1 MAVIDFHSLDIRN
14 KRVLIREDLNVP
26 VQDGVVTSDARL
38 RKALPTIEY
47 AVNAGAKVM
56 VMSHL
61 GRPEE
66 GRPIAEQPEFSL
78 RPVADRLQVL
88 SGMKVELVDSYLD
101 GSFSWNP
108 AEGSLL
114 NPAEGSLL
122 NPAEGSSLKPAE
134 GSSLKPA
141 EGSHSETNMT
151 GGQKKDESFE
161 KIILFEN
168 VRINPGE
175 KDNDPRLAKQI
186 ASLCDIYVMDA
197 FGTAHR
203 AQATTE
209 GAIRFAPVACA
220 GPLLKAE
227 LDALGNV
234 LSNPDRPSVAI
245 VGGSKVSTKLQ
256 VLQALSGKVDQLIVG
271 GGIANTFLAAQ
282 GVATGRS
289 LCETDMLDMASN
301 ILQKVKIPLPV
312 DVVVSRGISPDA
324 DCRICGVDEID
335 TDEMI
340 VDVGPETLENMQS
353 CIMDARTILWN
364 GPVGVF
370 EIDQFAAGTRGLAQ
384 AIAKSPAFS
393 VAGGG
398 DTLAAI
404 DNYGIG
410 DEISYISTGGGAFL
424 EFVEGK
430 TLPAVSALEA
440 RAARDKNQSRE

>member
-26 VQDGVVTSDARL
+26 VQDGCVTSDVRL

-108 AEGSLL
+108 AEGS
-114 NPAEGSLL
+114 N
-122 NPAEGSSLKPAE
+122 
-134 GSSLKPA
+134 
-141 EGSHSETNMT
+141 SETNMP

-175 KDNDPRLAKQI
+175 KDNDLRLAKQI

-209 GAIRFAPVACA
+209 GAIRFAPIACA

-312 DVVVSRGISPDA
+312 DVVVSREISPDA

-410 DEISYISTGGGAFL
+410 DDISYISTGGGAFL

-430 TLPAVSALEA
+430 TLPAVTALEA
-440 RAARDKNQSRE
+440 RAARDKNQSGE

>member
-26 VQDGVVTSDARL
+26 VKDGFVTSDARL

-78 RPVADRLQVL
+78 RPVADRLQIL
-88 SGMKVELVDSYLD
+88 SGMKVKLVDSYLD
-101 GSFSWNP
+101 GSFSLNP

-122 NPAEGSSLKPAE
+122 NPAE

-175 KDNDPRLAKQI
+175 KDNDLRLAKQI

-227 LDALGNV
+227 LDALGNA

-410 DEISYISTGGGAFL
+410 DDISYISTGGGAFL

-440 RAARDKNQSRE
+440 RAARDKNQSGE

>member
-1 MAVIDFHSLDIRN
+1 M
-14 KRVLIREDLNVP
+14 P
-26 VQDGVVTSDARL
+26 VQDGYVTSDARL
-38 RKALPTIEY
+38 RKALPTIKY

-61 GRPEE
+61 GRPDE
-66 GRPIAEQPEFSL
+66 GRSIVEQPEFSL

-88 SGMKVELVDSYLD
+88 SGMHVELVDSYLD
-101 GSFSWNP
+101 GSFP
-108 AEGSLL
+108 R
-114 NPAEGSLL
+114 
-122 NPAEGSSLKPAE
+122 KP
-134 GSSLKPA
+134 
-141 EGSHSETNMT
+141 SETNMS

-175 KDNDPRLAKQI
+175 KDNDLRLAKQI

-209 GAIRFAPVACA
+209 GAIRFAPVVCA

-227 LDALGNV
+227 LDALGNA
-234 LSNPDRPSVAI
+234 LSNPERPSVAI

-301 ILQKVKIPLPV
+301 ILQKVEIPLPV
-312 DVVVSRGISPDA
+312 DVVVTREISPDA

-335 TDEMI
+335 TEEMI
-340 VDVGPETLENMQS
+340 VDVGPETLKNMQS

-410 DEISYISTGGGAFL
+410 DDISYISTGGGAFL

-430 TLPAVSALEA
+430 SLPAVTALEA

>member
-26 VQDGVVTSDARL
+26 VQDGCVTSDARL

-108 AEGSLL
+108 AEGS
-114 NPAEGSLL
+114 
-122 NPAEGSSLKPAE
+122 
-134 GSSLKPA
+134 
-141 EGSHSETNMT
+141 HSETNMP

-175 KDNDPRLAKQI
+175 KDNDLRLAKQI

-209 GAIRFAPVACA
+209 GAIRFAPIACA

-227 LDALGNV
+227 LDALGNA

-312 DVVVSRGISPDA
+312 DVVVSREISPDA

-384 AIAKSPAFS
+384 AIAKSTAFS

-410 DEISYISTGGGAFL
+410 DDISYISTGGGAFL

-430 TLPAVSALEA
+430 TLPAVTALEA

>member
-1 MAVIDFHSLDIRN
+1 MPVNDFHSLDIRN

-26 VQDGVVTSDARL
+26 VQDGCVTSDARL

-61 GRPEE
+61 GRPQE

-101 GSFSWNP
+101 GSFSWD
-108 AEGSLL
+108 
-114 NPAEGSLL
+114 
-122 NPAEGSSLKPAE
+122 PAE

-168 VRINPGE
+168 VRINSGE
-175 KDNDPRLAKQI
+175 KDNDLRLAKQI

-209 GAIRFAPVACA
+209 GAIRFAPIACA

-227 LDALGNV
+227 LDALGNA
-234 LSNPDRPSVAI
+234 LSNPDRPLVAI

-312 DVVVSRGISPDA
+312 DVVVSREISPGA

-410 DEISYISTGGGAFL
+410 DDISYISTGGGAFL

-430 TLPAVSALEA
+430 TLPAVTALEA
-440 RAARDKNQSRE
+440 RAARDKNQSGE